1 MTTISV
7 DRVIAADPT
16 SAALLLAGSTAFDLW
31 PGMTPRV
38 EVHAL
43 RPQRLRAAYVT
54 GFDVTG
60 EGLPDTAGTVMLS
73 YVVSDDAPVATAAAL
88 SLRWTP
94 DGSAVERA
102 RMTAAF
108 RAMADAFL
116 ANLAAVAEERS
127 DAA

>member
-43 RPQRLRAAYVT
+43 RPQRLRA
-54 GFDVTG
+54 
-60 EGLPDTAGTVMLS
+60 
-73 YVVSDDAPVATAAAL
+73 
-88 SLRWTP
+88 
-94 DGSAVERA
+94 
-102 RMTAAF
+102 
-108 RAMADAFL
+108 
-116 ANLAAVAEERS
+116 
-127 DAA
+127 